1 MTEALT
7 SSAMP
12 TWLAQQLQTLLSQ
25 NGHAWLLHGPS
36 GLGQYDLALALAQ
49 AWLCDA
55 PTPQGACLHC
65 ASCHAITVRTHP
77 DLCIL
82 MPETEMVQRQ
92 WPLPEKAQTEIDEKK
107 RKPGKEIRVD
117 AMRDAI
123 EFAQRTAA
131 KGRGKVVLVYPAE
144 MMNHVSANAL
154 LKTLEEPP
162 GDTRFILATQSV
174 HLLLPTI
181 RSRCMSHAMLFPDRE
196 ESLQWLQSHNVA
208 PDSAAVCLTAS
219 GDRPLDAMGMA
230 LTGAPAAAWLG
241 FAQAMRKGDTSF
253 VREWGATQL
262 LSALHKLCHDQLS
275 LSVGAKPRFFPAE
288 ALVQDCQF
296 TRLSAW
302 SQALNTSMRSVEHP
316 YNQGLMQ
323 EALVN
328 QARLA
333 LHSSGKRPT

>member
-1 MTEALT
+1 MTENLHPN
-7 SSAMP
+7 AMP
-12 TWLAQQLQTLLSQ
+12 TWLEQQLRTLLSQ

-49 AWLCDA
+49 TWLCDA
-55 PTPQGACLHC
+55 PTPQGACHQC
-65 ASCHAITVRTHP
+65 ASCHAIAVRTHS
-77 DLCIL
+77 DLCVL
-82 MPETEMVQRQ
+82 MPETEMLMRQ
-92 WPLPEKAQTEIDEKK
+92 WPLPEKAQSEIDEKK

-131 KGRGKVVLVYPAE
+131 KGRGKVVLIYPAE

-181 RSRCMSHAMLFPDRE
+181 RSRCMSHAMLFPDRKA
-196 ESLQWLQSHNVA
+196 SLAWLQLQDLTA
-208 PDSAAVCLTAS
+208 DSAAVWLAAS
-219 GDRPLDAMGMA
+219 GDRPMDAISM
-230 LTGAPAAAWLG
+230 APAGGGSATWLG
-241 FAQAMRKGDTSF
+241 FPQAMRNGDTHF
-253 VREWGATQL
+253 VREWGAAQL
-262 LSALHKLCHDQLS
+262 LSALHKLCHDQLA
-275 LSVGAKPRFFPAE
+275 LSVGAIPRFFPAQ
-288 ALVQDCQF
+288 ALVQGCHF
-296 TRLSAW
+296 SRLSSW
-302 SQALNTSMRSVEHP
+302 SQALNASMRTVEHP

-333 LHSSGKRPT
+333 LHSHGNRST

>member
-1 MTEALT
+1 MSESLP
-7 SSAMP
+7 SSTMP
-12 TWLAQQLQTLLSQ
+12 TWLAQQLQALLAQ

-49 AWLCDA
+49 AWLCET
-55 PTPQGACLHC
+55 PTSQGACHQC
-65 ASCHAITVRTHP
+65 ASCHAIGVRTHP
-77 DLCIL
+77 DLCVL
-82 MPETEMVQRQ
+82 MPETEMVNRQ
-92 WPLPEKAQTEIDEKK
+92 WPLSEKAQAEIDDKK

-123 EFAQRTAA
+123 EFAQRTSA
-131 KGRGKVVLVYPAE
+131 KGRGKVVLIYPAE

-181 RSRCMSHAMLFPDRE
+181 RSRCMSHAMLFPDCKD
-196 ESLQWLQSHNVA
+196 SLQWLQSQNMA
-208 PDSAAVCLTAS
+208 PDSAAVWLAAS
-219 GDRPLDAMGMA
+219 GDRPLDALGLA
-230 LTGAPAAAWLG
+230 STGAPSSAWLG
-241 FAQAMRKGDTSF
+241 FPQAMRQGDVGF
-253 VREWGATQL
+253 VKDWGATQL
-262 LSALHKLCHDQLS
+262 LSALHKLCHDQLA
-275 LSVGAKPRFFPAE
+275 LSVGGSPRFFPSDV
-288 ALVQDCQF
+288 LVPGCQF
-296 TRLSAW
+296 ARLSSW
-302 SQALNTSMRSVEHP
+302 SQALNTSMCSVEHP

-333 LHSSGKRPT
+333 LHSGGKRPT

>member
-1 MTEALT
+1 MSEAMSPALP
-7 SSAMP
+7 S
-12 TWLAQQLQTLLSQ
+12 WLALQLKTLLTQ

-49 AWLCDA
+49 TWLCEA
-55 PTPQGACLHC
+55 PSPHGACGHC
-65 ASCHAITVRTHP
+65 ASCHAVTVRTHP
-77 DLCIL
+77 DLCVL

-92 WPLPEKAQTEIDEKK
+92 WPLPEKAQAEIDEKK

-123 EFAQRTAA
+123 EFSQRTAA

-162 GDTRFILATQSV
+162 GDTRFILSTQSV

-181 RSRCMSHAMLFPDRE
+181 RSRCMSHAMLFPDHE
-196 ESLQWLQSHNVA
+196 DSLQWLQSQNVTTELA
-208 PDSAAVCLTAS
+208 EVYLAAS
-219 GDRPLDAMGMA
+219 GDRPLDAMGMVF
-230 LTGAPAAAWLG
+230 TGAPASAWLG
-241 FAQAMRKGDTSF
+241 FPEAMRKGDASF
-253 VREWGATQL
+253 VKEWGALQL
-262 LSALHKLCHDQLS
+262 LSALHKLCHDQLA
-275 LSVGAKPRFFPAE
+275 LSVGGHPRFFPAST
-288 ALVQDCQF
+288 LVSDCQF
-296 TRLSAW
+296 TRLSTW
-302 SQALNTSMRSVEHP
+302 SQALNNSMRSVEHP

-333 LHSSGKRPT
+333 LHSNGKRPT

>member
-1 MTEALT
+1 MSEAM
-7 SSAMP
+7 SSRSMP
-12 TWLAQQLQTLLSQ
+12 AWLAQQLLTLLSQ

-49 AWLCDA
+49 TWLCDT
-55 PTPQGACLHC
+55 PTPQGACHQC
-65 ASCHAITVRTHP
+65 ASCHAIQVRTHP
-77 DLCIL
+77 DLCML

-92 WPLPEKAQTEIDEKK
+92 WPLPEKAQAEIDDKK

-181 RSRCMSHAMLFPDRE
+181 RSRCMSHAMLFPDRT
-196 ESLQWLQSHNVA
+196 ESLQWLQSQNVA
-208 PDSAAVCLTAS
+208 VDSAAVWLAAS

-230 LTGAPAAAWLG
+230 LTGAPSTAWLG
-241 FAQAMRKGDTSF
+241 FPQAMRKGDTNF
-253 VREWGATQL
+253 VREWGAAQL
-262 LSALHKLCHDQLS
+262 LSALHKLCHDQLA
-275 LSVGAKPRFFPAE
+275 LKVGGRPRFFPAE
-288 ALVQDCQF
+288 ALVPDCQF
-296 TRLSAW
+296 TRLSTW